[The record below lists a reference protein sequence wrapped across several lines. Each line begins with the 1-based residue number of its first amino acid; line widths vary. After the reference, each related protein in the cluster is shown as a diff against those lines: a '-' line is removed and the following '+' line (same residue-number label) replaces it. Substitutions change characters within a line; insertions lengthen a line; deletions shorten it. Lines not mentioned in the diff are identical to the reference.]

1 MYNEQTIMSK
11 NKFIQNLTANSNVIK
26 ENRAN
31 LVAKDAE
38 DAAKDLITRLE
49 KEDRELER
57 REIALSDMYPDSE
70 LSLRIGKDNFN
81 ADSWWSELQN
91 LGISRINK
99 SVEIKIAKE
108 NFAKWFVAE
117 EEVA

>member
-1 MYNEQTIMSK
+1 MYNKKMSK
-11 NKFIQNLTANSNVIK
+11 NKFIQNLTANSGVIK

-38 DAAKDLITRLE
+38 DAAKDLITKLE

-57 REIALSDMYPDSE
+57 KEIALSDMYPESE

-81 ADSWWSELQN
+81 ADAWISDLQN
-91 LGISRINK
+91 IGVARINK
-99 SVEIKIAKE
+99 KVEISIARKNYE
-108 NFAKWFVAE
+108 KWFVSE
-117 EEVA
+117 DGQLDG